1 MLGLNEQTEWLHS
14 IISGISFLFKG
25 PGMGSFHPQKGYDG
39 RFLGPSC
46 VCFDG
51 RDCSYF
57 RPCREHRI
65 RQNCVDQI
73 LFNKFSK
80 HIYLE
85 KNGFN
90 NIALTPDKIHFA
102 RDKYVSRTCQKISD

>member
-1 MLGLNEQTEWLHS
+1 MNKLNGYTPSSQGLAFFSKGRGWDPS
-14 IISGISFLFKG
+14 ILK
-25 PGMGSFHPQKGYDG
+25 
-39 RFLGPSC
+39 
-46 VCFDG
+46 
-51 RDCSYF
+51 RDTTVGFWVLPASVLMV
-57 RPCREHRI
+57 EIVHILDLVENIGRI